1 MSGIINKTPD
11 MRSGVVGVWDH
22 NDFYK
27 LKAYSPSF
35 GNWSAAIASVQ
46 LNKHYPYEVSDGTWR
61 VRFNII
67 LTVPS
72 GTNLIF
78 QDLGHVFADVGGTRQ
93 EIVGHG
99 DQNGTTNFCH
109 VESNGNKIYCAA
121 TVASTIFGVSG
132 DVLLESKPTYV

>member
-35 GNWSAAIASVQ
+35 GAWSATLGTTH

-67 LTVPS
+67 MSVTSAGATV
-72 GTNLIF
+72 IF
-78 QDLGHVFADVGGTRQ
+78 EDLGHVFATVAGHKQDISGHSGT
-93 EIVGHG
+93 
-99 DQNGTTNFCH
+99 NGTILHCY
-109 VESNGNKIYCAA
+109 VESGGNKIYMSGGTG
-121 TVASTIFGVSG
+121 TVWAFSG
-132 DVLLESKPTYV
+132 DVLLDSKPTYV